1 MILPTKYVPVPRA
14 LISVSAAVLE
24 ALTKPMTV
32 SQLWEKTGKHYDNL
46 LFERFILATDL
57 LYIMGAVEMSNGLIV
72 KRKS

>member
-24 ALTKPMTV
+24 CLTKPMTV
-32 SQLWEKTGKHYDNL
+32 SQLWEETGQRYEGL

-57 LYIMGAVEMSNGLIV
+57 LYIMGAVEMNNGLIE
-72 KRKS
+72 KKKS